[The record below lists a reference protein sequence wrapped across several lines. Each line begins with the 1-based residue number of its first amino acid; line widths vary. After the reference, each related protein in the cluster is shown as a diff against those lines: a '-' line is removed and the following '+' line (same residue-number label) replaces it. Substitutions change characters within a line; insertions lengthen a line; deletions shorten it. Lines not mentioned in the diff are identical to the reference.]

1 MRMVFLGPPGAGKGT
16 QALMVSEKFAIP
28 QISTGDMLRAAVKAG
43 TDLGRKAEA
52 IMKRGELV
60 PDEIVVAII
69 RERLDRQDAQPG
81 FVLDGFPRTIP
92 QAEALNRLLGGLDKP
107 LNKVVEFQVDEEAL
121 VKRISQRRTCKSCN
135 AVFNVVTNPPQQE
148 GVCDKC
154 GGQLELRPDDRE
166 EAVRNRMAEYRAKT
180 EPLVSF
186 YKRMGIL
193 KPVDADRPIETVAA
207 EVEGL
212 IRQNGH

>member
-16 QALMVSEKFAIP
+16 QALMISEKFAIP

-52 IMKRGELV
+52 VMKRGELV
-60 PDEIVVAII
+60 PDEIVVGII
-69 RERLDRQDAQPG
+69 RERLNNQDAQPG
-81 FVLDGFPRTIP
+81 FILDGFPRTIP
-92 QAEALNRLLGGLDKP
+92 QAEALNGLLSDLAKP
-107 LNKVVEFQVDEEAL
+107 LEKVVEFKVDEEAL

-135 AVFNVVTNPPQQE
+135 AVFNVATNPSQKE
-148 GVCDKC
+148 DVCDKC
-154 GGQLELRPDDRE
+154 GGELELRPDDRE
-166 EAVRNRMAEYRAKT
+166 EAVRKRMAEYRQKT

-186 YKRMGIL
+186 YQRMGIL
-193 KPVDADRPIETVAA
+193 KPVNADRPIETVAA